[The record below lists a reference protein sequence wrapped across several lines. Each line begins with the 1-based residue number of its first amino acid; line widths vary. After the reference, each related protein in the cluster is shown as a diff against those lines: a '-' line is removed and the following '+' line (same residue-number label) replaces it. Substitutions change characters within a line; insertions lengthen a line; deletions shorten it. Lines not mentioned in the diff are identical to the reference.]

1 MKFIFSIL
9 TTFGII
15 FAFPGT
21 VFVQQQAADRVVIE
35 KADRK
40 LTLYRKNHILWTYK
54 IALGGD
60 PVGKKQCEGDNR
72 TPEGLYTI
80 SGRNPNSRYHRS
92 LRISY
97 PNPKDI
103 RQAKRLRCNPGGDIT
118 IHGRPNGYPEIVQNL
133 LNMQDLTLGCV
144 AVTDPEIEEIWEL
157 VPNGTPVEIKP

>member
-1 MKFIFSIL
+1 MKIIFSIL

-40 LTLYRKNHILWTYK
+40 LTLYRKNHILRTYK

-60 PVGKKQCEGDNR
+60 PAGKKQCEGDNR

-97 PNPKDI
+97 PTPRTYG
-103 RQAKRLRCNPGGDIT
+103 RQWYHRS
-118 IHGRPNGYPEIVQNL
+118 NL
-133 LNMQDLTLGCV
+133 I
-144 AVTDPEIEEIWEL
+144 PFSSI
-157 VPNGTPVEIKP
+157 